1 MRFSLRGERSKAI
14 AIFALFGWILVGQ
27 LSAQLPTIQF
37 ASTISSGG
45 EQISLANLELQ
56 LSEISASDVTV
67 NYIVSGGT
75 AIGGGVDYLLAA
87 GVATI
92 TAGNLTT
99 YIQVTI
105 IDDALDE
112 NDETIL
118 VTISDPTNAT
128 LGVNTT
134 HTYTILDND
143 DPPTV
148 TLNLTGSPLAENG
161 GVATVTATLS
171 ALSGLDVTVNL
182 AFDGTATL
190 TADYTRSGSQIV
202 IPAGSLSENIT
213 IAGQD
218 DAIDESDETVIVDID
233 SVINGIESGVQQVVL
248 TIIDDDIQSFVT
260 SVDQVNVPEGG
271 TAQFQVR
278 LTAQPGSDVAVTVAR
293 ASGDTDI
300 TVQTPSLT
308 FTPANW
314 NVYQGVTLAAA
325 EDADIQN
332 SQAVIR
338 LSAAGVPNKDITATE
353 QDNDTL
359 QFETNVDALSVPE
372 GSTAQFQVRLTA
384 QPGSDVAVTVARASG
399 DADITVQTPSLTFT
413 PANWNVYQGVTL
425 AAAEDADIQ
434 NSQAVIRL
442 SAVGIAD
449 KDILATEQDNDTLQF
464 ETNVDAL
471 SVPEGSTAQFQVR
484 LTAEPGSDV
493 AVTVARASGD
503 TDITV
508 QTPSLTFTP
517 ANWNVYQGVTLA
529 AAEDADI
536 QNSQAVIRLSAVGVP
551 NKEITATEQDDDVD
565 NGAIAI
571 ILSPAESTSG
581 LFVNVAIQISNN
593 PNSVGA
599 FGLDF
604 VFDTTFFVYK
614 ASSLGSLT
622 SNWSLSVNS
631 IAPGKLR
638 LSSVGGTII
647 PPASSG
653 ILINLNLQVQC
664 LSLPEQT
671 ISQVRIENY
680 TDDLYDEFLPLPC
693 TTNFTFHPCSILG
706 DANKS
711 GTITPGDAQ
720 GAFEIYLG
728 ILAPD
733 FCQQMT
739 ADANCS
745 QSVTPGDAQMIFEH
759 YLGLRTLPL
768 CCTAVSSS
776 SMEFS
781 AQDRTQIQDQWILQE
796 NPDSDSKDAAGKS
809 RRESGR
815 SSFERKDGR
824 AETISR
830 RKLYPLDTIGRPGDM
845 VNIPIL
851 ISNPEGIERFGFD
864 VNYPIEI
871 LEFVGWQRTFL
882 TQKFHD
888 LSGEEGVPGTVRVEG
903 ESRIGISQNDLGA
916 LVMLVFRVKD
926 GEDVS
931 LPLEVYNPR
940 GDISSADVRG
950 ASFLRMRDYPT
961 ESRFIGFGEPS
972 ISQGNM
978 VRVPVLVSSLFRLK
992 AFGFEVKYA
1001 TDRLDFLSL
1010 LGQESGEDILHL
1022 RAVEIHPGLI
1032 RIGGFRLNES
1042 HERGPGELVGLL
1054 FRWKQKEAE
1063 ISLGQLVDDIASAII
1078 FKDSLKIK

>member
-1 MRFSLRGERSKAI
+1 LRFSLRGERSKAI

-271 TAQFQVR
+271 TAQFEVR
-278 LTAQPGSDVAVTVAR
+278 LTAEPGSDVAVTVAR
-293 ASGDTDI
+293 VSGDT
-300 TVQTPSLT
+300 
-308 FTPANW
+308 
-314 NVYQGVTLAAA
+314 
-325 EDADIQN
+325 
-332 SQAVIR
+332 
-338 LSAAGVPNKDITATE
+338 
-353 QDNDTL
+353 
-359 QFETNVDALSVPE
+359 
-372 GSTAQFQVRLTA
+372 
-384 QPGSDVAVTVARASG
+384 
-399 DADITVQTPSLTFT
+399 DITVQTPSLTFT